1 MRSSSELYWRV
12 GTLLLTAIK
21 LSAFFG
27 GIPDDIPKIMKTRSD
42 LYFIDT
48 SVFA

>member
-12 GTLLLTAIK
+12 GILLLTAIK

-27 GIPDDIPKIMKTRSD
+27 GIPDDFPKTIKTRSD